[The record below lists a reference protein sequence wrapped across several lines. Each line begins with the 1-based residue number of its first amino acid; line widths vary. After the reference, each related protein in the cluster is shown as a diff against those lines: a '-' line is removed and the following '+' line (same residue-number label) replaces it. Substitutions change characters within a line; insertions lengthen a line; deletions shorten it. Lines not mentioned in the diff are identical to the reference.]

1 MKITVDRAL
10 LEQAIDN
17 CLFDAI
23 GYSLAG
29 MQIPFGD
36 IDTVATEVKKSFTEN
51 VASYKA
57 LRDALAAPP
66 QVPLVFPTGVGM
78 NRLKMSAMQQALNT
92 LLQAETTID
101 DALSPQHKA
110 WRAEVV
116 SACDALIVALAQ
128 QWGPQQARSDFI
140 AGYGEGMADAKR
152 MQAAQEAEKPL
163 REPVDGKPVA

>member
-66 QVPLVFPTGVGM
+66 QVPLT
-78 NRLKMSAMQQALNT
+78 
-92 LLQAETTID
+92 EEEID
-101 DALSPQHKA
+101 DIWDCTFNQDDPSRTRSFRQIITRALE
-110 WRAEVV
+110 RAHG
-116 SACDALIVALAQ
+116 I
-128 QWGPQQARSDFI
+128 
-140 AGYGEGMADAKR
+140 GETK
-152 MQAAQEAEKPL
+152 
-163 REPVDGKPVA
+163 